1 MNKNRVFSWLI
12 AMVLGIGM
20 LLTPLTVDAAPQSVD
35 SVKAREDFYEA
46 VNARLIAGLKIED
59 DAPGNGWF
67 YQQSDKVDEELKN
80 YITSCA
86 ENIDAYD
93 KTSKEYQLGALYL
106 CALDTDTRNAYRYG
120 KVGNE
125 FLAEVDRAQNMEELL
140 TAAMKMDR
148 TYGISTLLSAGYH
161 VDIKLSL
168 IHI

>member
-106 CALDTDTRNAYRYG
+106 VRFGYG
-120 KVGNE
+120 YKKR
-125 FLAEVDRAQNMEELL
+125 LPLW
-140 TAAMKMDR
+140 
-148 TYGISTLLSAGYH
+148 
-161 VDIKLSL
+161 
-168 IHI
+168 